1 MLLGWNPGLWVHAL
15 PIHCFPS
22 PKGVEHLVP
31 WDIEKNWSV
40 LWRQQTKPPL
50 LSVILRRRRVLLE
63 STLEDRVCQ
72 DSGLSLVPV
81 SCMHVGY
88 GATSALRSRM
98 LMMNVFIFL
107 K

>member
-1 MLLGWNPGLWVHAL
+1 MLLV
-15 PIHCFPS
+15 
-22 PKGVEHLVP
+22 
-31 WDIEKNWSV
+31 
-40 LWRQQTKPPL
+40 
-50 LSVILRRRRVLLE
+50 

-81 SCMHVGY
+81 SYMHVGY

-107 K
+107 NKFPPFFLAAQIKNLMSQLGTKQDSSKLQENL